1 MIFRIYC
8 LPDTVLIV
16 LNNTYSRKEPGSKR
30 WLDNLYHSEDRVLK
44 IKCNRPRRPRTCVQ
58 LWCSSH
64 RKNVLSNPNL
74 LGMFC
79 LLIFLYNPLFI
90 VSSHRSS
97 LYVVALCF
105 AALFSPKK
113 NLFGQFDVAVFER
126 NRRTVSRWLW
136 PVLLPH
142 TSAAQLL
149 IHSRLLCNSSSLT
162 FFRPNSLSAIH
173 ETHSCMYT
181 VLLLAV
187 VVTIKIS

>member
-1 MIFRIYC
+1 MIFSVYC

-30 WLDNLYHSEDRVLK
+30 WLDNLYNSEDRVLK

-58 LWCSSH
+58 LRCSSH
-64 RKNVLSNPNL
+64 RKNVLYNPNL

-90 VSSHRSS
+90 VSSHRFS

-113 NLFGQFDVAVFER
+113 KNPLASLMSLCLKETAEPSADGFGQSYC
-126 NRRTVSRWLW
+126 RTR
-136 PVLLPH
+136 
-142 TSAAQLL
+142 QLL
-149 IHSRLLCNSSSLT
+149 NSLFVADCRAIQVRWRS

-173 ETHSCMYT
+173 ETHFRACIQFCY
-181 VLLLAV
+181 
-187 VVTIKIS
+187 